1 MKKLRLYLDT
11 SVISYLDQQ
20 DAPERMAETRKL
32 WEKIKADEYEAVIS
46 DIDFIEIEKCN
57 ETKKRTLLGYLKEID
72 YTVVEAQGDAQVAA
86 IASGIIS
93 LGILRQK
100 SFDDC
105 QHIAAAI
112 ISRCDAIVSWN
123 FKHMVNIRTIKGVRA
138 ITTLEGYKDIVIL
151 DPFALIGGETE

>member
-11 SVISYLDQQ
+11 SVISHLDQQ

-32 WEKIKADEYEAVIS
+32 WEKIKAGEYEVVLS
-46 DIDFIEIEKCN
+46 DVDFLEIGKCN
-57 ETKKRTLLGYLKEID
+57 DAKRNTLLDYLKEIE
-72 YTVVEAQGDAQVAA
+72 YTVVEVQGDEQAA
-86 IASGIIS
+86 RIASRIID

-112 ISRCDAIVSWN
+112 MSGSDVIVSWN
-123 FKHMVNIRTIKGVRA
+123 FRHMVNIRTIKGVRA
-138 ITTLEGYKDIVIL
+138 VTALEGYKDILIL
-151 DPFALIGGETE
+151 DPFSLIGGETE